1 MSGHDGL
8 HRIAVRAVRLSD
20 AVHWSAVTDGDCLS
34 GASAR
39 GVHCCVELRNQ
50 ARLGRCG
57 IVKGGDLSIVAAGDC
72 LGQNRSLN

>member
-1 MSGHDGL
+1 M
-8 HRIAVRAVRLSD
+8 
-20 AVHWSAVTDGDCLS
+20 TDGDCLS